1 VRRFKRGAALVHD
14 YQAAAAH
21 IAALTRQDPP
31 NVSVDFRCI
40 HDTRKDVPAH
50 HFRST
55 LPQIW
60 ETLVDYQSRGYGVF
74 ININQLDG
82 SGRELHNVA
91 WINAHVVDLDDV
103 SAIVSY
109 ESTLNWQPQPTFA
122 VQSSNGRYHVYW
134 VVQPY
139 NDNDRYTVLQRKLR
153 QTFNGDASV
162 IDPTRVLRLAGS
174 YNLKRGTP
182 DPVTCWA
189 LGGFGVPVAVEA
201 LETALS
207 GVEVADGGLG
217 TRHELGDPALAAPSL
232 SWLQRAL
239 DLVDPNSLD
248 RGEWVS
254 FSAGIKQAGWSLTDP
269 DTLYGIW
276 SAWCARYD
284 TGEGNDTAENLK
296 NWNSWRTTQ
305 LGWPSICK
313 RVPSLKLDGVA
324 VYVPQPPSGTPT
336 AAAPAMPEPP
346 PLDCSGEFLTHLEQ
360 QEWFKGCV
368 AIERTGE
375 ILVPTGRFMKPAQ
388 FNIRYGGKQFIITSN
403 GKVTDEAW
411 KAATRS
417 TMWTV
422 PKADHVRFLPSHGF
436 GEIIIDQLGRRGANT
451 YIPVQIKRIVGDPD
465 PFLRH
470 LEAMLPD
477 PADRKILLDYIA
489 HNIKF
494 PGDKIPWAP
503 MIQST
508 EGVGKGFIMEMLERI
523 LGEMYCYSP
532 KAQELVKSGSTF
544 NAWMRAKLLIIV
556 NEIKVDERRELIE
569 ILKPMIT
576 DKRVEIQAKGID
588 QEMEDNCANWIFFSN
603 FKDAIPVNQ
612 NGRRYAIFY
621 SAIQSKQDLEARGMN
636 DVYFTA
642 LHDWMRHQGGSEIVA
657 DYLLSYPIERGAI
670 PGKAPQTSSYAEA
683 LALSRGPI
691 ERAIADAIEDGIAGF
706 RAGWVSV
713 QAAQRLLVD
722 KSIRSVSAATLEG
735 IIEGMGFKRVGRSAR
750 AYMQEDRNGRSNLFH
765 LTGSVP
771 VEWYGSQQG
780 YE

>member
-1 VRRFKRGAALVHD
+1 MHD
-14 YQAAAAH
+14 YAAAAAH
-21 IAALTRQDPP
+21 ITALTNQAL
-31 NVSVDFRCI
+31 VDFRCI
-40 HDTRKDVPAH
+40 HDTDKAVPAH

-55 LPQIW
+55 LAEIW
-60 ETLVDYQSRGYGVF
+60 PTLCDYQQRGYGVF

-82 SGRELHNVA
+82 RGRELHNIA
-91 WINAHVVDLDDV
+91 WVNAHVVDLDNL
-103 SAIVSY
+103 SAVVNY
-109 ESTLNWQPQPTFA
+109 ERAAAWQPAPTFA
-122 VQSSNGRYHVYW
+122 VQSSPGRYHAYW
-134 VVQPY
+134 CVQPY
-139 NDNDRYTVLQRKLR
+139 AGNDRYNTVQRKLR
-153 QTFNGDASV
+153 QVFDGDASV

-174 YNLKRGTP
+174 YNFKRGGA
-182 DPVTCWA
+182 DLVTCWA
-189 LGGFGVPVAVEA
+189 LGGMGQRYPVETLEAALSAVE
-201 LETALS
+201 
-207 GVEVADGGLG
+207 VIDGGLG
-217 TRHELGDPALAAPSL
+217 ERHELGDPTLAAPSL
-232 SWLQRAL
+232 AWLQRAL
-239 DLVDPNSLD
+239 DLVDPNNLD
-248 RGEWVS
+248 RSEWIS
-254 FSAGIKQAGWSLTDP
+254 FSAAIKQSGWTLADP
-269 DTLYGIW
+269 DSLFAIW
-276 SAWCARYD
+276 SKWCERYAS
-284 TGEGNDTAENLK
+284 NDPAENLK
-296 NWNSWRTTQ
+296 AWNSWRNTQ
-305 LGWPSICK
+305 LGWPSVAK
-313 RVPSLKLDGVA
+313 RVPTLRLGEVA
-324 VYVPQPPSGTPT
+324 VYVPKAPSSAVAAPVGTP
-336 AAAPAMPEPP
+336 AIPEPL

-388 FNIRYGGKQFIITSN
+388 FNIRYGGKQFIITSG
-403 GKVTDEAW
+403 GKVTDEPW

-436 GEIIIDQLGRRGANT
+436 GDIITDQLGRRGVNT
-451 YIPVQIKRIVGDPD
+451 YIPVQIKRVKGDPS

-477 PADRKILLDYIA
+477 ANDRRILLDYMA
-489 HNIKF
+489 HNIKY

-621 SAIQSKQDLEARGMN
+621 SAIQSKHDLEVRQMT
-636 DVYFTA
+636 DSYFTA
-642 LHDWMRHQGGSEIVA
+642 LHHWMRHQDGSEIVA
-657 DYLLSYPIERGAI
+657 DYLLEYPIERGAI
-670 PGKAPQTSSYAEA
+670 PGKAPRTSSYNEA

-691 ERAIADAIEDGIAGF
+691 ERAVADAVEDGLAGF
-706 RAGWVSV
+706 RGGWISV
-713 QAAQRLLVD
+713 QAVQRLMVD
-722 KSIRSVSAATLEG
+722 KSIRTVSAATLEG
-735 IIEGMGFKRVGRSAR
+735 IVEAMGYKRMGRSVR
-750 AYMQEDRNGRSNLFH
+750 CYLQEDRNGRSALFH
-765 LTGSVP
+765 LDGSAP
-771 VEWYGSQQG
+771 VEWYGPQQG